1 MDSIEKSKLEKS
13 DDDRTEK
20 PASEII
26 KECVGDKVDLET
38 ATLLQENY
46 KLKEEVQSL
55 KDYLRERISE
65 YDRRLSVFKREKEEA
80 ELIAYRLTKGEM
92 LVQFDNMKSL
102 EHENGVLKDENADLN
117 QKLWQNGY
125 HITYSA
131 HSAHSEEADVD
142 NEDMQQTITQET
154 MAELTAKIKELV
166 SKLKDK
172 DERIN
177 QLSKNNAALS
187 AENKNL
193 NEMIKNAD
201 RDARFYAREVDH
213 LRQENDKIYSILNDA
228 VKVVQDR
235 NKQE

>member
-1 MDSIEKSKLEKS
+1 MDSIKKISIGEL
-13 DDDRTEK
+13 TEK

-26 KECVGDKVDLET
+26 KECIGDKLDLET

-55 KDYLRERISE
+55 KDSLRERISE
-65 YDRRLSVFKREKEEA
+65 YDRKLSVFKREKEEA
-80 ELIAYRLTKGEM
+80 ELLAYRLTKGEIC
-92 LVQFDNMKSL
+92 VQFDNMKSI
-102 EHENGVLKDENADLN
+102 EHENGVLKHENADLN
-117 QKLWQNGY
+117 QKLCQKVMY
-125 HITYSA
+125 ATYSA
-131 HSAHSEEADVD
+131 HGEEADAD
-142 NEDMQQTITQET
+142 NEDMQQTIIQET
-154 MAELTAKIKELV
+154 MAELTAKINELEI
-166 SKLKDK
+166 KLKDK

-187 AENKNL
+187 AENKNISD
-193 NEMIKNAD
+193 MIKNAD

-228 VKVVQDR
+228 VKVVQER